1 MNHRSHERPHE
12 YSVFRLSIHRFFCY
26 LISIVSAN
34 LDPSATSTQT
44 DGSSSRVDL
53 LEQLKAHLDPS
64 LFAAVSGKFNSYEFQ
79 LQNAQLKVQV
89 LEERLRLA
97 RIAKYGPGSE
107 KLSNLQLEL
116 LEHEPGVSNVE
127 VAAESERETLPG
139 SSQDEKKKKKRRP
152 HPGRQKLPADLPRV
166 EKIVACTPEQCKC
179 GSCGAETK
187 VIGYEVS
194 EVLDVK
200 PAEYFVQVLKRE
212 KRACKKCEEQGVATA
227 PVTPR
232 IIDKSLVSDRIIIDT
247 IVRKYGDHNPVY
259 RQSVILLRDAG
270 IDIGRATICGW
281 IMTVGEMLA
290 PVVGAMRSQLL
301 TGSYIQADETPV
313 DVQTH
318 DRRGKNHQSY
328 LWQYGSP
335 GGSVVFDFRMGRGRE
350 GPAHFL
356 VNFEGL
362 LQTDGYAAYDHGVG
376 GAKMVHAA
384 CWSHARRYFID
395 AIKLNKQDVESVRT
409 VELMD
414 DLFAIDARARDEKMD
429 HAARHALR
437 LEEALPLLDKIHEQ
451 ILAMSKIV
459 LPKSAAGKA
468 CSYALRL
475 WKRLTI
481 FLEYP
486 ELELS
491 NNLAENSM
499 RGVALGRKNWIH
511 IGSKQA
517 GPRVA
522 AILSVVE
529 SCRRLEIPIR
539 DYLADILPGLS
550 NTSIQ
555 RVAELTPAAWIA
567 KHTPVNP

>member
-1 MNHRSHERPHE
+1 M
-12 YSVFRLSIHRFFCY
+12 
-26 LISIVSAN
+26 SAN
-34 LDPSATSTQT
+34 IDPSATSTPT
-44 DGSSSRVDL
+44 DGSSSRADL

-116 LEHEPGVSNVE
+116 LEFEPGVSNVE

-139 SSQDEKKKKKRRP
+139 SSQDVKKKRRP
-152 HPGRQKLPADLPRV
+152 HPGRQTLPADLPRV

-200 PAEYFVQVLKRE
+200 PAEYFVQVVKRE

-227 PVTPR
+227 PIAAR

-247 IVRKYGDHNPVY
+247 IICKYGNHSPLY
-259 RQSVILLRDAG
+259 RQSAILLRDAG
-270 IDIGRATICGW
+270 IDIGRATMCGW

-290 PVVGAMRSQLL
+290 PVVGVMRSQLL
-301 TGSYIQADETPV
+301 AGSYIQADETTV

-356 VNFEGL
+356 DKFEGI
-362 LQTDGYAAYDHGVG
+362 LQTDGYAAYDRGVG
-376 GAKMVHAA
+376 GPKMVHAA
-384 CWSHARRYFID
+384 CWSHARRGFVD
-395 AIKLNKQDVESVRT
+395 AIKLNKLDVASISI

-414 DLFAIDARARDEKMD
+414 KLFAIDAGARQEKMD

-437 LEEALPLLDKIHEQ
+437 QKEAPPLLDKIYAQ
-451 ILAMSKIV
+451 ILELSKNV
-459 LPKSAAGKA
+459 LPKSAAGEA
-468 CSYALRL
+468 CAYTVKL
-475 WKRLTI
+475 WKKLLC

-511 IGSKQA
+511 IGSQQA

-529 SCRRLEIPIR
+529 SCRRLRIPVR
-539 DYLADILPGLS
+539 EYLADVLPGLS
-550 NTSIQ
+550 NTKMQ
-555 RVAELTPAAWIA
+555 RVADLAPAAWA
-567 KHTPVNP
+567 ARHNSNHL

>member
-1 MNHRSHERPHE
+1 MHRH
-12 YSVFRLSIHRFFCY
+12 FCY
-26 LISIVSAN
+26 SISTVSAN
-34 LDPSATSTQT
+34 HNPSATSTPI
-44 DGSSSRVDL
+44 DGASSPVDL

-64 LFAAVSGKFNSYEFQ
+64 LFAAVSGRFNAYENE
-79 LQNAQLKVQV
+79 LQYARMKNQV
-89 LEERLRLA
+89 LEERLREQ

-116 LEHEPGVSNVE
+116 LDMEPGVSNVE
-127 VAAESERETLPG
+127 VAAESERATLPG
-139 SSQDEKKKKKRRP
+139 SSQDEKKKRRP
-152 HPGRQKLPADLPRV
+152 HPGRQTLPADLPRV
-166 EKIVACTPEQCKC
+166 EKVVACTPEQCKC
-179 GSCGAETK
+179 GSCGADTK

-200 PAEYFVQVLKRE
+200 PAEYFVQVTKRE

-227 PVTPR
+227 PLAAR
-232 IIDKSLVSDRIIIDT
+232 IIDKSLVSDSIIIDT

-270 IDIGRATICGW
+270 IDIGRATMCGW

-301 TGSYIQADETPV
+301 ADSYIQADETPV
-313 DVQTH
+313 DVQAH

-335 GGSVVFDFRMGRGRE
+335 GGSVVFDFRMGRERE

-356 VNFEGL
+356 VNFEGI
-362 LQTDGYAAYDHGVG
+362 LQTDGYAAYDRGVG
-376 GAKMVHAA
+376 GPKMVHAA
-384 CWSHARRYFID
+384 CWSHARRYFVD
-395 AIKLNKQDVESVRT
+395 AIKLNKQDAGSVRT
-409 VELMD
+409 VESMD
-414 DLFAIDARARDEKMD
+414 KLFAIDARARDEKMD

-437 LEEALPLLDKIHEQ
+437 LQEAPPLLDKIHEQ

-481 FLEYP
+481 FLEYA

-499 RGVALGRKNWIH
+499 RPIATGRKNWIH

-529 SCRRLEIPIR
+529 SCRRLKIPVR
-539 DYLADILPGLS
+539 DYLADILPGLA

-555 RVAELTPAAWIA
+555 RVAQLTPAAWLA
-567 KHTPVNP
+567 KHSPAGL

>member
-1 MNHRSHERPHE
+1 MHRR
-12 YSVFRLSIHRFFCY
+12 FCY
-26 LISIVSAN
+26 SISTVSAT
-34 LDPSATSTQT
+34 LHPAITSTPI
-44 DGSSSRVDL
+44 DGASSRVDL
-53 LEQLKAHLDPS
+53 LEQLKAHLNPS
-64 LFAAVSGKFNSYEFQ
+64 LFAAVSGKFNSYEYQ
-79 LQNAQLKVQV
+79 LQNAQMKVQV
-89 LEERLRLA
+89 LEERLRQQ

-116 LEHEPGVSNVE
+116 LELEPGVSNVE
-127 VAAESERETLPG
+127 VAAESERATLPG
-139 SSQDEKKKKKRRP
+139 STQDEKKKRRP
-152 HPGRQKLPADLPRV
+152 HPGRQTLPADLPRV

-179 GSCGAETK
+179 GNCGADTK

-200 PAEYFVQVLKRE
+200 PAEYFVQVTKRE
-212 KRACKKCEEQGVATA
+212 KRACRQCEEQGVATA
-227 PVTPR
+227 PLPAR
-232 IIDKSLVSDRIIIDT
+232 IIDKSLVSDSILIDT

-270 IDIGRATICGW
+270 IDISRSTMCGW

-290 PVVGAMRSQLL
+290 PVVGAVRSQLL
-301 TGSYIQADETPV
+301 AGSYVQADETPV

-318 DRRGKNHQSY
+318 DRRGKNHPSY

-335 GGSVVFDFRMGRGRE
+335 GGSVVFDFRMGRDRQ

-356 VNFEGL
+356 GNFEGL
-362 LQTDGYAAYDHGVG
+362 LQTDGYAAYDRGVG

-395 AIKLNKQDVESVRT
+395 AIKLNKQDVESVRI
-409 VELMD
+409 VEWMD
-414 DLFAIDARARDEKMD
+414 SLFAIDARARDEQMD

-437 LEEALPLLDKIHEQ
+437 EQQAPPLLDKIHEQ
-451 ILAMSKIV
+451 ILAMSRIV

-468 CSYALRL
+468 CSYTLRL

-481 FLEYP
+481 FLEYA

-499 RGVALGRKNWIH
+499 RPIAMGRKNWIH

-529 SCRRLEIPIR
+529 SCRRLKIPVR
-539 DYLADILPGLS
+539 DYLADILPGLA

-555 RVAELTPAAWIA
+555 RVAQLTPAAWLA
-567 KHTPVNP
+567 KHTPADI

>member
-1 MNHRSHERPHE
+1 MHRH
-12 YSVFRLSIHRFFCY
+12 FCY
-26 LISIVSAN
+26 SISTVSAN
-34 LDPSATSTQT
+34 HNSSATSTPI
-44 DGSSSRVDL
+44 DGASSRVDL

-64 LFAAVSGKFNSYEFQ
+64 LFAAVSGRFNAYENE
-79 LQNAQLKVQV
+79 LQYARMKNQV
-89 LEERLRLA
+89 LEERLREQ

-116 LEHEPGVSNVE
+116 LDMEPGVSNVE
-127 VAAESERETLPG
+127 VAAESERATLPG
-139 SSQDEKKKKKRRP
+139 SSQDEKKKRRP
-152 HPGRQKLPADLPRV
+152 HPGRQTLPADLPRV
-166 EKIVACTPEQCKC
+166 EKVVACTPEQCKC
-179 GSCGAETK
+179 GSCGADTK

-200 PAEYFVQVLKRE
+200 PAEYFVQVTKRE

-227 PVTPR
+227 PLAAR
-232 IIDKSLVSDRIIIDT
+232 IIDKSLVSDSIIIDT

-270 IDIGRATICGW
+270 IDIGRATMCGW

-301 TGSYIQADETPV
+301 ADSYIQADETPI
-313 DVQTH
+313 DVQAH

-335 GGSVVFDFRMGRGRE
+335 GGSVVFDFRMGRERE

-356 VNFEGL
+356 VNFEGI
-362 LQTDGYAAYDHGVG
+362 LQTDGYAAYDRGVG
-376 GAKMVHAA
+376 GPKMVHAA
-384 CWSHARRYFID
+384 CWSHARRYFVD
-395 AIKLNKQDVESVRT
+395 AIKLNKQDAGSVRT

-414 DLFAIDARARDEKMD
+414 KLFAIDARARDEKMD

-437 LEEALPLLDKIHEQ
+437 LQEAPPLLDKIHEQ

-481 FLEYP
+481 FLEYA

-499 RGVALGRKNWIH
+499 RPIATGRKNWIH

-529 SCRRLEIPIR
+529 SCRRLKIPVR
-539 DYLADILPGLS
+539 DYLADILPGLA

-555 RVAELTPAAWIA
+555 RVAQLTPAA
-567 KHTPVNP
+567 

>member
-1 MNHRSHERPHE
+1 MHRH
-12 YSVFRLSIHRFFCY
+12 FCY
-26 LISIVSAN
+26 SISTVSAN
-34 LDPSATSTQT
+34 HNPSATSTPT
-44 DGSSSRVDL
+44 DGASSRADL

-64 LFAAVSGKFNSYEFQ
+64 LFAAVSGKFKSYEYE
-79 LQNAQLKVQV
+79 LQNAQMKVQV
-89 LEERLRLA
+89 LEERLRQQ

-116 LEHEPGVSNVE
+116 LDMEPGVSNVE
-127 VAAESERETLPG
+127 VAAESERATLPG
-139 SSQDEKKKKKRRP
+139 SSQDEKKKRRP
-152 HPGRQKLPADLPRV
+152 HPGRQTLPADLPRV

-179 GSCGAETK
+179 GNCGADTK

-200 PAEYFVQVLKRE
+200 PAEYFVQVTKRE
-212 KRACKKCEEQGVATA
+212 KRACKQCEEQGVATA
-227 PVTPR
+227 PLAGR
-232 IIDKSLVSDRIIIDT
+232 IIDKSLVSDSIIIDT

-270 IDIGRATICGW
+270 IDISRATMCGW

-290 PVVGAMRSQLL
+290 PVVGEMRSQLL
-301 TGSYIQADETPV
+301 AGSYIQADETPV
-313 DVQTH
+313 DVQAH
-318 DRRGKNHQSY
+318 DGRGKNHQSY

-335 GGSVVFDFRMGRGRE
+335 GGSVVFDFRMGRNRE

-356 VNFEGL
+356 GNFEGL
-362 LQTDGYAAYDHGVG
+362 LQTDGYAAYDRGVG
-376 GAKMVHAA
+376 GEKMVHAA
-384 CWSHARRYFID
+384 CWSHARRYFVD
-395 AIKLNKQDVESVRT
+395 AIKLNKQDAESARI
-409 VELMD
+409 VELMNS
-414 DLFAIDARARDEKMD
+414 LFAIDARARDEKMD

-437 LEEALPLLDKIHEQ
+437 EQQAPPLLDKIHEQ
-451 ILAMSKIV
+451 VLAMSKIV

-481 FLEYP
+481 FLEYA

-499 RGVALGRKNWIH
+499 RPIATGRKNWIH

-529 SCRRLEIPIR
+529 SCRRLKIPVR
-539 DYLADILPGLS
+539 DYLADSKRPS
-550 NTSIQ
+550 NT
-555 RVAELTPAAWIA
+555 
-567 KHTPVNP
+567 PVSGLVFVMNSGHERGRWSVGWSS